1 MPQALGDR
9 DDKRV
14 ATPDVTRGAN
24 HESPKVYRRHLQSP
38 DKMRIRPVIS
48 CALVALVP
56 AIAQGQ
62 YFSYPS
68 LQPPTVAVREFNY
81 GVASG
86 PRTGTSLVFQW
97 REHAGDR
104 THMQL
109 DAGLN
114 DAEGANAGTRFI
126 IGGGLAYRL
135 TTANQDMPL
144 DLLLTGG
151 IGGSFGDGTSILR
164 MPLGMSVGHRFAFQD
179 MIPMAITPYAHPRFS
194 IDFCNSCG
202 PNGNRD
208 TNLGVDVDL
217 GLAVEFTNNLGL
229 RASALFAGS
238 DFFPR
243 DNGFGVSLVWTPPGL
258 R

>member
-1 MPQALGDR
+1 
-9 DDKRV
+9 
-14 ATPDVTRGAN
+14 
-24 HESPKVYRRHLQSP
+24 
-38 DKMRIRPVIS
+38 MRIRHVIS
-48 CALVALVP
+48 CAAVALSP
-56 AIAQGQ
+56 ALAQGQ

-86 PRTGTSLVFQW
+86 PRTGTSLLFQW
-97 REHAGDR
+97 REQSGDR
-104 THMQL
+104 THLQL

-114 DAEGANAGTRFI
+114 DAEGANAGTRLI
-126 IGGGLAYRL
+126 VGGGLAYRL
-135 TTANQDMPL
+135 TSATGDMPL

-164 MPLGMSVGHRFAFQD
+164 MPLGMSVGHRFVLAD
-179 MIPMAITPYAHPRFS
+179 RIPMAITPYAHPRFS
-194 IDFCNSCG
+194 VDFCSSCATPTG
-202 PNGNRD
+202 GRD
-208 TNLGVDVDL
+208 TNVGVDVDL
-217 GLAVEFTNNLGL
+217 GVALDFTRYLGL

>member
-1 MPQALGDR
+1 
-9 DDKRV
+9 
-14 ATPDVTRGAN
+14 
-24 HESPKVYRRHLQSP
+24 
-38 DKMRIRPVIS
+38 MRIRPIILS
-48 CALVALVP
+48 ALVALIP
-56 AIAQGQ
+56 AVSRAQ

-68 LQPPTVAVREFNY
+68 LQPPSVAIREFNY

-97 REHAGDR
+97 REEAGSR
-104 THMQL
+104 AHLQL

-114 DAEGANAGTRFI
+114 DAEGPGAGTRFI

-135 TTANQDMPL
+135 AAASREMPL

-151 IGGSFGDGTSILR
+151 IGGSFGDGTSIMR
-164 MPLGMSVGHRFAFQD
+164 VPLGMSVGHRFVFKER
-179 MIPMAITPYAHPRFS
+179 IPMAITPYAHPRFS
-194 IDFCNSCG
+194 VDFCNSCSPG
-202 PNGNRD
+202 GGSD
-208 TNLGVDVDL
+208 TNVGVDVDL
-217 GLAVEFTNNLGL
+217 GLAIDFTNNLGL

-243 DNGFGVSLVWTPPGL
+243 DNGFGVSLVWTPLSL